1 MAQRQFQVVEDETAP
16 DYSAA
21 HTTSSPTEPSGAA
34 VAVLMLSLKALSQRA
49 LVAIADLFCLF
60 TCASVFWL
68 FLLMP
73 DDPSPQRIAT
83 LSIYAVFV
91 IALNIIVRRR

>member
-49 LVAIADLFCLF
+49 LIAVDNLF
-60 TCASVFWL
+60 TLLTVFSAYWL
-68 FLLMP
+68 WHSI
-73 DDPSPQRIAT
+73 PSPDSYQLVA
-83 LSIYAVFV
+83 LGMYALFV
-91 IALNIIVRRR
+91 LAANVIVRRK